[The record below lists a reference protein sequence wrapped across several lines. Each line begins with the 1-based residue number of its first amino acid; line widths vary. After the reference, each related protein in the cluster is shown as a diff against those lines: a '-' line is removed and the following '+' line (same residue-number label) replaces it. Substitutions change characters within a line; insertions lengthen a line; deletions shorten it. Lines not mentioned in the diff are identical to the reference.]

1 MYPRNIL
8 DTMGLSCDNGRVKD
22 PRHAGMYVESP
33 SKTYRARNG
42 QTRTYRTHLLRRSY
56 RDGGKVKKETL
67 ANLSALPDSAVAA
80 LKASLSGSVLV
91 DAGDMFDIERSL
103 PHGHVAAAHV
113 MASRLGLKKLLG
125 PDCGQRDLA
134 YGLIIARAVA
144 PASKLAT
151 TRWWADTTLG
161 ADLGID
167 GASTD
172 EVYAAMDWL
181 FSRQDAIEKKLA
193 ARHLSRGGMAF
204 FDLSSAWLEGHS
216 CPLGAFGHS
225 RDGKKNREQI
235 EFGMVTSRAGIPV
248 AVRVFPGNTSDS
260 VAFGDIIPVVR
271 GEFGLDEV
279 IMVGDRGSIT
289 KVRISQLK
297 ALPGAGWITA
307 LRAPSIAALAR
318 DDGPLQ
324 MSLFGNQNFAE
335 ITDSRYPGER
345 LICCRNPALAAQ
357 RTAKR
362 ESLLAATEEELDAIR
377 VSVRAGRLKDA
388 DKIGIKVGK
397 VINKRKVGK
406 HFIISIAGGELGF
419 RRDQEKI
426 GAEAALDG
434 IYVIRTSAAADKL
447 GGGETVGAYKDLGN
461 LERDFW
467 SMKAA
472 DIDLRPICHYLENRV
487 RAHVFVCMLATYLTW
502 HLRHELA
509 PLTFTDTAKPARE
522 DPVVP
527 ARRSAAAA
535 VKDTGKI
542 TPDKLPVR
550 GYHEL
555 VAHLATLTRNT
566 VSFAGKRLEKLATP
580 TPEQR
585 RVFDLLGKPIPLSL
599 DGP

>member
-1 MYPRNIL
+1 MA
-8 DTMGLSCDNGRVKD
+8 S
-22 PRHAGMYVESP
+22 PRHAGVYVESP
-33 SKTYRARNG
+33 SRTYQARDG
-42 QTRTYRTHLLRRSY
+42 STRTYHTHLLRRSY
-56 RDGGKVKKETL
+56 REAGKVKKETL
-67 ANLSALPDSAVAA
+67 ANLSALPDTAIAA

-91 DAGDMFDIERSL
+91 DAGDMFEIERSL

-113 MASRLGLKKLLG
+113 MASKLGLKNLLG
-125 PDCGQRDLA
+125 PDCPERDLA

-167 GASTD
+167 AATTD

-181 FSRQDAIEKKLA
+181 LSRQDAIENRLA
-193 ARHLSRGGMAF
+193 ARHLEAGGLAL

-235 EFGMVTSRAGIPV
+235 EFGMVTSRAGVPV

-260 VAFGDIIPVVR
+260 VAFGEIIPVVR
-271 GEFGLDEV
+271 NKFGLDEV
-279 IMVGDRGSIT
+279 ILVGDRGSVT
-289 KVRISQLK
+289 KVRIGQLK

-307 LRAPSIAALAR
+307 LRAPQVAALAR

-324 MSLFGNQNFAE
+324 MSLFDTQNFAE
-335 ITDSRYPGER
+335 IMDARYPGER

-357 RTAKR
+357 RAAKR
-362 ESLLAATEEELDAIR
+362 ESLLAATEAELEKIAAQ
-377 VSVRAGRLKDA
+377 VAAGRVKGA

-406 HFIISIAGGELGF
+406 HFITDIADGGLSW
-419 RRDQEKI
+419 RRDEEKI
-426 GAEAALDG
+426 AAEAELDG
-434 IYVIRTSAAADKL
+434 IYVIRTSAAEEKL
-447 GGGETVGAYKDLGN
+447 GAAETVGACKELGN

-467 SMKAA
+467 SMKTE
-472 DIDLRPICHYLENRV
+472 DIDLRPIYHYLENRV
-487 RAHVFVCMLATYLTW
+487 RGHVFLCMLATYLTW
-502 HLRHELA
+502 HLRQALA
-509 PLTFTDTAKPARE
+509 PLTFTDNQKPARE
-522 DPVVP
+522 DPVIP
-527 ARRSAAAA
+527 ARRSAAAT
-535 VKDTGKI
+535 VKDTAKI
-542 TPDKLPVR
+542 TADKLPVR
-550 GYHEL
+550 GYQEL

-566 VSFAGKRLEKLATP
+566 VSFAGKRFEKLSAP

-585 RVFDLLGKPIPLSL
+585 RVFDLLGKPIPLRL
-599 DGP
+599 DAA